1 MRLVKPEYVT
11 LYGDK
16 KEDYRNYEKYS
27 WLEQNEKPADFI
39 NGFEAIDGGV
49 FSVYEIEDPTDREFI
64 KKVIAAVKKRGG
76 TVAKK
81 GAAAILIKPEA
92 ISNNGLIII
101 KDNGNTKISE
111 IDVLHHNIKNATLS
125 KIASL
130 LDTFPGSIQN
140 YVAFH
145 KVDIEAVIKE
155 LL

>member
-1 MRLVKPEYVT
+1 MRLVRPEYAT
-11 LYGDK
+11 MYGNR
-16 KEDYRNYEKYS
+16 EEVYRSDDKYS

-39 NGFEAIDGGV
+39 CGFEAIDGGV
-49 FSVYEIEDPTDREFI
+49 FSVFKIEDPNDREFI
-64 KKVIAAVKKRGG
+64 KRIIAAVKRGG
-76 TVAKK
+76 TVAKRW
-81 GAAAILIKPEA
+81 AAAIVIKPDA
-92 ISNNGLIII
+92 ISSNGLIIVEE
-101 KDNGNTKISE
+101 NGTTRISE

>member
-1 MRLVKPEYVT
+1 M
-11 LYGDK
+11 
-16 KEDYRNYEKYS
+16 
-27 WLEQNEKPADFI
+27 
-39 NGFEAIDGGV
+39 
-49 FSVYEIEDPTDREFI
+49 
-64 KKVIAAVKKRGG
+64 
-76 TVAKK
+76 
-81 GAAAILIKPEA
+81 IKPDA
-92 ISNNGLIII
+92 ISSNGLIIVEE
-101 KDNGNTKISE
+101 NGTTRISE